1 MRVLVI
7 GGTQF
12 IGPYVV
18 RRLSRDGHDVTVFHR
33 GRTEADLPQDVRH
46 IHGERERLPEFRPQF
61 EDFAPDVVL
70 DMRALTEQDIRQT
83 IDSVQG
89 VAKRLV
95 AISSMDV
102 YHAYGILTGFE
113 VGAVEPTPLTEDS
126 PVREKLYLYR
136 GMKNSRLPD
145 VDNYDKILIERLVLG
160 NPEMPGTILRLPMVY
175 GPGDGQHR
183 LWPYLKRMDDGRP
196 AILLGEKAA
205 RRHFARSYVE
215 NVATAIALAVTDE
228 RAAGRVYNVAEPEPL
243 DEQAW
248 GALIAEEV
256 GWNGKIVILPDAD
269 LPGHLKEAGNLDQD
283 LSADSRRIREE
294 LGFREEIARDD
305 AVARTI
311 QWERSSPPAHDP
323 GRFDYAAED
332 ATLAGR

>member
-248 GALIAEEV
+248 VALIAERSRLEREDRDPA
-256 GWNGKIVILPDAD
+256 GRGPARSPQGSGKSGSGSL
-269 LPGHLKEAGNLDQD
+269 
-283 LSADSRRIREE
+283 
-294 LGFREEIARDD
+294 
-305 AVARTI
+305 
-311 QWERSSPPAHDP
+311 
-323 GRFDYAAED
+323 GRFAPDPRGAWFPGGDRARRRRGPDHSVGAIEPSR
-332 ATLAGR
+332 ARPGPV

>member
-18 RRLSRDGHDVTVFHR
+18 RRLSRGGHAVAVFHR
-33 GRTEADLPQDVRH
+33 GQTEADLPQDVRH
-46 IHGERERLPEFRPQF
+46 IHGDRERMPEFRGEF

-70 DMRALTEQDIRQT
+70 DMRALTEHDILQT
-83 IDSVQG
+83 IESVSG
-89 VAKRLV
+89 IAKRLV

-113 VGAVEPTPLTEDS
+113 EGPVQPTPLTEDS

-145 VDNYDKILIERLVLG
+145 IDNYDKIPIERLVLG

-196 AILLGEKAA
+196 AILLGEKVA
-205 RRHFARSYVE
+205 RRHFARSYVD
-215 NVATAIALAVTDE
+215 NVAAAIALAVTDD
-228 RAAGRVYNVAEPEPL
+228 RAAGRVYNVAEPDQL
-243 DEQAW
+243 DEQEWVAS
-248 GALIAEEV
+248 IAGQV
-256 GWNGKIVILPDAD
+256 GWAGEIVIVPDDD

-283 LSADSRRIREE
+283 LSSDSQPDSRRAWLSGGESGERTPWSR
-294 LGFREEIARDD
+294 LSAGSDPALQ
-305 AVARTI
+305 RTI
-311 QWERSSPPAHDP
+311 RPGLTTPPRMP
-323 GRFDYAAED
+323 C
-332 ATLAGR
+332 